1 MDSEGKV
8 SAEAPGQAVPQ
19 EEREMSNDNISTVE
33 IEQDI
38 EDTEREI
45 AQMER
50 EEQGLRLIGDKLSCY
65 KADARRDGIKE
76 RRAFIA
82 KLKLILDERAQDRHQ
97 TGCICADC
105 SGAELTA
112 DND

>member
-1 MDSEGKV
+1 MATEI
-8 SAEAPGQAVPQ
+8 SAA
-19 EEREMSNDNISTVE
+19 E

-38 EDTEREI
+38 LDTEQEI

-50 EEQGLRLIGDKLSCY
+50 EEKGLRLIGDKLSVY
-65 KADARRDGIKE
+65 RANARRDGIKE
-76 RRAFIA
+76 RRVFIT
-82 KLKLILDERAQDRHQ
+82 KLKQILDERAQDRHQ

-105 SGAELTA
+105 SCAELTS